1 MDESITSLGKPVKG
15 SSEFKPS
22 PPEKY
27 IYTNMMNV
35 GVSATDITID
45 FGRIVVEQRE
55 GGPVNVGYGQ
65 ISVVMA
71 KQTARLLRDTLDNV
85 LKNDPTNIP
94 EK

>member
-27 IYTNMMNV
+27 LYSNIMNL

-45 FGRIVVEQRE
+45 FGRIIVEQRE
-55 GGPVNVGYGQ
+55 SGPINVGHGQ
-65 ISVVMA
+65 ISIILA
-71 KQTARLLRDTLDNV
+71 KETAKILRDTLDNV
-85 LKNDPTNIP
+85 LKNDPTQSRKP
-94 EK
+94 